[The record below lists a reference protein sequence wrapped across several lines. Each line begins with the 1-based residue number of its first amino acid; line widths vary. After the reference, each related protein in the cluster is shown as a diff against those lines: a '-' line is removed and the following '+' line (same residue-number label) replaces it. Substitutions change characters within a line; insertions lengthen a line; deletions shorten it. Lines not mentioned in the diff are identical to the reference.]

1 MGRKDS
7 NVMDKIKVHARVTR
21 EIEVTTAE
29 ANLLLGLSRGSLDEA
44 EEEEAR
50 KVLARFTEGIDAG
63 NYEAGYIPAEWLSAD
78 LNTESQYL
86 RDVDL

>member
-1 MGRKDS
+1 
-7 NVMDKIKVHARVTR
+7 MDKIKIHARVTR
-21 EIEVTTAE
+21 EIEVTVAE

-63 NYEAGYIPAEWLSAD
+63 DYEAGYIPAEWLTTD
-78 LNTESQYL
+78 IGVTSQYCE
-86 RDVDL
+86 DIDL